1 LNLVVCDLDLQG
13 GYGMTSLYGVIPPI
27 MAWSL
32 QDSSLSSPEAE
43 TTVEVQSSSQSMSL
57 PGGKIA
63 LATVGACAVAV
74 IAVQVVDDLSQS
86 STSSGTPTV
95 VVAKFEQE
103 NLTPSIIVNQQFTT
117 LSAP

>member
-1 LNLVVCDLDLQG
+1 
-13 GYGMTSLYGVIPPI
+13 

-86 STSSGTPTV
+86 STSSGTPTI

-103 NLTPSIIVNQQFTT
+103 NLIPSIIVNQQFTT